1 MDLDKDELKSTL
13 NMQKLTARQMFDKL
27 GYECK
32 ETGISIK
39 YKLYDPDDIMTIYIS
54 FNKKTKRVIIRCEDD
69 CLDIDELKAIYTQM
83 EELL

>member
-1 MDLDKDELKSTL
+1 MDLDKDELESTL

-32 ETGISIK
+32 EIGTFIR

-54 FNKKTKRVIIRCEDD
+54 FNKKTKRVIIRCEND
-69 CLDIDELKAIYTQM
+69 CLGIDELKAIYTQIK
-83 EELL
+83 ELL